1 MEGLKRMPDID
12 FNFRELEIFSRVIE
26 LESFSKASQAVFL
39 AQASVSERI
48 RTLEQKVG
56 TRLLDRM
63 GRKVVPTSAGELLY
77 KHAIILLD
85 MKETAALEME
95 SFLGLEQGEIS
106 MGASTVPG
114 EYILPEV
121 ISQFSRTHKK
131 VSVTLAIADSSEIK
145 TRVLAGELELGIVGS
160 KSRDAKLIYQELWQ
174 DELVVAIPRKH
185 PWSGRKSI
193 SIADL
198 GEEPFIMREKGSGT
212 LEVLESYL
220 NDLPGDGIHT
230 LNVSAKLGSST
241 AVKEG
246 IRSGL
251 GLSIVS
257 SRAIKTEVKAGLLK
271 SLRIKGISMSRNF
284 YLIRNRLRIASPS
297 CKAMLDFLLTSN
309 A

>member
-212 LEVLESYL
+212 LAVLESYL

-271 SLRIKGISMSRNF
+271 SLKIKGISMSRNF

-297 CKAMLDFLLTSN
+297 CKAMLDFLLTSK

>member
-1 MEGLKRMPDID
+1 MPKID

-26 LESFSKASQAVFL
+26 LESFSKASQTVFL

-77 KHAIILLD
+77 KHAIILLE
-85 MKETAALEME
+85 MKETATLEME
-95 SFLGLEQGEIS
+95 SFLGLEQGEIF

-121 ISQFSRTHKK
+121 ISQFNRKHKK
-131 VSVTLAIADSSEIK
+131 ISVNLAIADSNEIE
-145 TRVLAGELELGIVGS
+145 TRVLSGELELGIVGS
-160 KSRDAKLIYQELWQ
+160 KSRDAKLIYQELWK
-174 DELVVAIPRKH
+174 DELVLAIPQKH
-185 PWSGRKSI
+185 PWSKRKSI
-193 SIADL
+193 SVEDL
-198 GEEPFIMREKGSGT
+198 GKEPFIMREKGSGT
-212 LEVLESYL
+212 LEILESYL
-220 NDLPGDGIHT
+220 NDMPGGGVHT
-230 LNVSAKLGSST
+230 LKVSARFGSST

-257 SRAIKTEVKAGLLK
+257 SRAIKTEVTAGLLK
-271 SLRIKGISMSRNF
+271 SLKIKGISMSRNF

-297 CKAMLDFLLTSN
+297 CKAMLDFLLAS
-309 A
+309 AA

>member
-1 MEGLKRMPDID
+1 MPKID
-12 FNFRELEIFSRVIE
+12 FNLRELEIFSRVVE
-26 LESFSKASQAVFL
+26 LESFSKASETVFL

-48 RTLEQKVG
+48 KTLEQKVG

-63 GRKVVPTSAGELLY
+63 GRRVLPTSAGELLY
-77 KHAIILLD
+77 KHATILLD

-114 EYILPEV
+114 EYILPEI
-121 ISQFSRTHKK
+121 ISQFNSKHSK
-131 VSVTLAIADSSEIK
+131 VSVNLAIADSNEIK
-145 TRVLAGELELGIVGS
+145 TRVLSGELELGIVGS
-160 KSRDAKLIYQELWQ
+160 KIRDEKLIYQELWK
-174 DELVVAIPRKH
+174 DELVLAIPEKH
-185 PWSGRKSI
+185 PWSKKKSV
-193 SIADL
+193 SIEDL
-198 GEEPFIMREKGSGT
+198 GKEPFIMRETGSGT
-212 LEVLESYL
+212 LEILESYL
-220 NDLPGDGIHT
+220 KDLPGNVIHT
-230 LNVSAKLGSST
+230 LNVSARFGSST
-241 AVKEG
+241 AIKEG

-271 SLRIKGISMSRNF
+271 SLKIKGISMSRNF

-297 CKAMLDFLLTSN
+297 CKAMLDFLLASQ

>member
-1 MEGLKRMPDID
+1 MSNID
-12 FNFRELEIFSRVIE
+12 FNFRELEIFSRVVE

-48 RTLEQKVG
+48 RTLEQKIG

-121 ISQFSRTHKK
+121 ISQFSRKHKK
-131 VSVTLAIADSSEIK
+131 VSVNLAIADSNEIK
-145 TRVLAGELELGIVGS
+145 TRVLAGEFELGIVGS
-160 KSRDAKLIYQELWQ
+160 KSRDAKLIYQELWK
-174 DELVVAIPRKH
+174 DELVVAIPQKH
-185 PWSGRKSI
+185 PWSKRKSI
-193 SIADL
+193 SIEDL
-198 GEEPFIMREKGSGT
+198 GKEPFIMREKGSGT
-212 LEVLESYL
+212 LEILESYL

-230 LNVSAKLGSST
+230 LNVSARFGSST

-246 IRSGL
+246 VRSGL
-251 GLSIVS
+251 GLSIIS
-257 SRAIKTEVKAGLLK
+257 SRAIKTEVRAGLLK
-271 SLRIKGISMSRNF
+271 SLKIKGISMSRNF

-297 CKAMLDFLLTSN
+297 CKAMLDFLLTSK